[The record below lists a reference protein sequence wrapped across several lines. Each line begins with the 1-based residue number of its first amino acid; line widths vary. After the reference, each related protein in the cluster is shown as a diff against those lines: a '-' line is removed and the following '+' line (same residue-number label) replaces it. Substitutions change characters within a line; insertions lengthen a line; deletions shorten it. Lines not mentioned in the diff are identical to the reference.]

1 MWTKHNLKCP
11 ICSYEFILSMD
22 HEKHMALHRKV
33 YQPMKDYMHCLR
45 AVDGKTF
52 QCNLCDKIFYALPA
66 LLTHLT
72 EDHNVGNVKVEE
84 EMEDDAYELKGDAID
99 IVVVPDFKDSDSYY
113 DNEIDSLQQE
123 TDLYDPS

>member
-1 MWTKHNLKCP
+1 
-11 ICSYEFILSMD
+11 
-22 HEKHMALHRKV
+22 MALHRKV

>member
-1 MWTKHNLKCP
+1 
-11 ICSYEFILSMD
+11 
-22 HEKHMALHRKV
+22 
-33 YQPMKDYMHCLR
+33 
-45 AVDGKTF
+45 
-52 QCNLCDKIFYALPA
+52 
-66 LLTHLT
+66 
-72 EDHNVGNVKVEE
+72 VGNVKVEE